1 MPRRRK
7 PRLVLDRDADGKIK
21 VFADGGVDV
30 FERAAHIREDCL
42 YQVLPP
48 GIPPGWV
55 HPWSAISLEDLKL
68 FLGRPLMSRLKH

>member
-1 MPRRRK
+1 M
-7 PRLVLDRDADGKIK
+7 LDRGAYGEIK

-48 GIPPGWV
+48 GIPTGWV
-55 HPWSAISLEDLKL
+55 HPWSAISLEELKL
-68 FLGRPLMSRLKH
+68 FLGRPLINRLKH

>member
-7 PRLVLDRDADGKIK
+7 PRLVLDRGEDGKIK

-30 FERAAHIREDCL
+30 FERAAYIREDCL

-48 GIPPGWV
+48 GIPTGWV
-55 HPWSAISLEDLKL
+55 HPWSAI
-68 FLGRPLMSRLKH
+68 FLG